1 MWSLK
6 PARWLVARY
15 SLPCCPSAA
24 TAMWKP
30 LPSQRQEDFI
40 GAIANAFAY
49 LGGVP
54 ACGLID
60 NLKSGVKRANRYEPA
75 FTELLEQLSLHYG
88 CTFIPRV

>member
-1 MWSLK
+1 MLPFSG
-6 PARWLVARY
+6 Y
-15 SLPCCPSAA
+15 SYVEA
-24 TAMWKP
+24 

-40 GAIANAFAY
+40 RAIANAFAY

-88 CTFIPRV
+88 CTFMVLRV